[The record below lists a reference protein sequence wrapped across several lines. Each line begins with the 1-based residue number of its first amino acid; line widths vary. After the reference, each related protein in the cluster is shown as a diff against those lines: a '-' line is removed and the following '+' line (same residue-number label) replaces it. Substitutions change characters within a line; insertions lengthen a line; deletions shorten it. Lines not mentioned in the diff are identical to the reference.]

1 MWGADSRR
9 AKGESGK
16 IYISAQ
22 ICHFSA
28 KGKIGF
34 GGRIIMDLFPSSY
47 NCRSKMFV
55 YVWPQIVLPVFIEM
69 QIVY

>member
-34 GGRIIMDLFPSSY
+34 GGRIIMDLFLSSY
-47 NCRSKMFV
+47 NCRSKVFV
-55 YVWPQIVLPVFIEM
+55 SKLDFLLIEM
-69 QIVY
+69 QIALLATK